1 MLSQDLQQRLAHQPL
16 GILPISRGH
25 DAGYDTLDS
34 GNTSRW
40 GIRNWDLVLFT
51 IGRRAGIVEIGC
63 VVDSLGGFPST
74 SSSTLVPV
82 ERLAEAD
89 LKRILG
95 LGELFGKVAG
105 V

>member
-1 MLSQDLQQRLAHQPL
+1 
-16 GILPISRGH
+16 
-25 DAGYDTLDS
+25 
-34 GNTSRW
+34 
-40 GIRNWDLVLFT
+40 
-51 IGRRAGIVEIGC
+51 
-63 VVDSLGGFPST
+63 VDSLGGFPST